1 MCVYIYIYIYIY
13 IYNQEKEGIMH
24 SIIEAQILGMRM
36 SGDYPEGS
44 QSELLDVFRGLG
56 FRGVGVSQDIWV
68 VVYIN

>member
-1 MCVYIYIYIYIY
+1 MCVYIY

-24 SIIEAQILGMRM
+24 SIIEILGMRM
-36 SGDYPEGS
+36 SGGYPEGS